1 MVFGLP
7 LHPLVVHFAV
17 VLIPLGAMAL
27 LVVYFVP
34 RWRTRYLP
42 LATVLTVAGAL
53 AAVAAKFTGEAFAG
67 QVGLPAA
74 HQRWGNL
81 VTITSLLL
89 GAAATVWTLQSR
101 RAAAGEQASGSSRP
115 AGKVAGLATVLLA
128 VAATLLAILTGHS
141 GAQSVWGE
149 TAGAATPSASN
160 PPSTQTPSPSPT
172 SALAPSTSAP
182 EPSDSPSQSEPATY
196 TLAEIAE
203 HSDASSCWTAVDG
216 NVYDVTEWIE
226 RHPGGPERIMAL
238 CGTDAT
244 SAFRNQHGS
253 QSEPNAELA
262 SFQIGT
268 LG

>member
-1 MVFGLP
+1 MVFDLP

-27 LVVYFVP
+27 LVVYFMP
-34 RWRTRYLP
+34 RWRARYLP
-42 LATVLTVAGAL
+42 LATALTVAGAL

-89 GAAATVWTLQSR
+89 GAAATVWTLQLR
-101 RAAAGEQASGSSRP
+101 RTTAGEQASGNSRP

-141 GAQSVWGE
+141 GAQSVGGE
-149 TAGAATPSASN
+149 TAGAATPSDSSS
-160 PPSTQTPSPSPT
+160 PSAQTPSPSPT
-172 SALAPSTSAP
+172 SAPATSTSTP
-182 EPSDSPSQSEPATY
+182 EPSDSLTQSDPSIY

-203 HSDASSCWTAVDG
+203 HSDASSCWAAVDG
-216 NVYDVTEWIE
+216 NVYDLTEWIDQ
-226 RHPGGPERIMAL
+226 HPGGRGRIEAL

-244 SAFRNQHGS
+244 SAFRAQHDD
-253 QSEPNAELA
+253 QTEPNTQLA
-262 SFQIGT
+262 RFQIGT